1 MLVFVLLKPSAPMVL
16 EELFSAATA
25 DAAADV
31 DSFSSNINGIKNFVV
46 FFLTPFNFALLLNT
60 NKSVLSPPLA
70 ADDDDEFPPVTPLCT
85 FNT

>member
-1 MLVFVLLKPSAPMVL
+1 MVL